1 MKTILPAD
9 ISWKDFGAKEIKQI
23 TPKIKKLLKEYKTK
37 SLKIKKDDLS
47 FSNFMHLGE
56 EYSFLISRIDSVLFP
71 VVNLHTDK
79 KIRDLGMKVEL
90 ELSKIL
96 SEFAYDEEMYKQ
108 FKSYYELNF
117 QKEKSENI
125 LTVEEIKIVEDSKIG
140 YEKMG
145 MHLAKKDKKKLLN
158 IKNKINKLA
167 QEYDVNTTK
176 NYEIGIFFSKDKLG
190 GISEDYIKS
199 FKYDEKKKKFWVN
212 CSGRDD
218 IGTDYPIIKKYCTVK
233 ETREKV
239 TFLNE
244 SSVGEK
250 NNKKLREILKLR
262 NEIIKML
269 GQKNWSNFVVKEE
282 MMNEPKKIVA
292 FLKSLIEKLTP
303 QYLTEKSKIEILLK
317 ERGEKLTT
325 ASYAFGKNLLSKKDS
340 SINEDLYKPY
350 FELNSVLSVLF
361 KTWENLFD
369 IKAEFIKDVKILHED
384 TLFYKF
390 TDTKSGDLLGHGILD
405 LHPRTGK
412 YGHACVADIFKKYES
427 MDDKKHAGLTYL
439 ICNFKKVVEG
449 KTFITISD
457 MNTLYHEAGHMLH
470 MILMKNKYISTSSTS
485 RDFVEIPSQF
495 HENFLLNKNFVAENF
510 RHFETGEKMPKDLV
524 NNLDK
529 IGKKGE
535 SHSWIRTSLAS
546 LFDQEIHSNNI
557 LKYSGNKNSI
567 DNLFESLWKKYL
579 KYSPVNKNRHFPSA
593 WEHLV
598 GGYDAR
604 YYSYVIS
611 KVYSVDFW
619 QAFSKGGIKK
629 GKMSEKY
636 KKFLEA
642 AATKDEKDIVFDF
655 LGREV
660 DQKPFLDS
668 IK

>member
-1 MKTILPAD
+1 MERK
-9 ISWKDFGAKEIKQI
+9 
-23 TPKIKKLLKEYKTK
+23 
-37 SLKIKKDDLS
+37 
-47 FSNFMHLGE
+47 
-56 EYSFLISRIDSVLFP
+56 R
-71 VVNLHTDK
+71 
-79 KIRDLGMKVEL
+79 
-90 ELSKIL
+90 
-96 SEFAYDEEMYKQ
+96 
-108 FKSYYELNF
+108 
-117 QKEKSENI
+117 
-125 LTVEEIKIVEDSKIG
+125 
-140 YEKMG
+140 
-145 MHLAKKDKKKLLN
+145 
-158 IKNKINKLA
+158 
-167 QEYDVNTTK
+167 
-176 NYEIGIFFSKDKLG
+176 
-190 GISEDYIKS
+190 
-199 FKYDEKKKKFWVN
+199 KYDEKKKKFWVN

-269 GQKNWSNFVVKEE
+269 GQKNWSSFVVKEE
-282 MMNEPKKIVA
+282 MMNEPKKIVV

-510 RHFETGEKMPKDLV
+510 
-524 NNLDK
+524 K
-529 IGKKGE
+529 IARE
-535 SHSWIRTSLAS
+535 FFL
-546 LFDQEIHSNNI
+546 NI
-557 LKYSGNKNSI
+557 LPI
-567 DNLFESLWKKYL
+567 RDNNYFFNTKRLNQIELDDIIYFLYVFEL
-579 KYSPVNKNRHFPSA
+579 
-593 WEHLV
+593 
-598 GGYDAR
+598 
-604 YYSYVIS
+604 SY
-611 KVYSVDFW
+611 
-619 QAFSKGGIKK
+619 Q
-629 GKMSEKY
+629 
-636 KKFLEA
+636 
-642 AATKDEKDIVFDF
+642 
-655 LGREV
+655 
-660 DQKPFLDS
+660 
-668 IK
+668 